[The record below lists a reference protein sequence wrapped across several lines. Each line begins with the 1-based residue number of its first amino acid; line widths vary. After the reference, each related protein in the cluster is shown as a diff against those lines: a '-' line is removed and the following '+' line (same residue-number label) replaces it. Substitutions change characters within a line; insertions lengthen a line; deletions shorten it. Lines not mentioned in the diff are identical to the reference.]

1 MVILI
6 EVSPDRVRPKIGSIL
21 GVVIAVG
28 GVLGPVLG
36 GILTYYATWRW
47 VFWINGPIGVVSMAL
62 FYCSWPKAEFLPD
75 LERRK
80 WSELD
85 YPGSVL
91 LIAAATLVVFPFQ
104 HAGSAGN
111 VWGKVIFLAPL
122 LVGISCWIALIVWT
136 WYADRR
142 WGDKLAA
149 AFPMRLMRK
158 RVFTAT
164 ILHTGFVGFEFVMLV
179 YAFPLRLQ
187 VVNGK
192 SALLAGVMLL
202 PLLGA
207 SAVGSMAAGK
217 LNSKKD
223 WICET
228 LVFAGSLMV
237 LGCGLLSTQS
247 ATADVEAKAL
257 GLLVFVGLGFGMS
270 AASATTLANIHTAV
284 QDEGMWNLLKHVVR
298 FAHFGTLADMFLFS
312 APAQGILSQVRVLG
326 GSLGIAASSAI
337 LGRYLVDIANPG
349 QLTAI
354 AHNPEDFTLEQL
366 QALREAFSEAFNM
379 DMRICAIVG
388 VFGVF
393 FACAG
398 WTRSRQT
405 LETLRKNSL
414 VEDAQM
420 RRARHQVGE
429 YREPL

>member
-284 QDEGMWNLLKHVVR
+284 QDE
-298 FAHFGTLADMFLFS
+298 